1 MKFNYFFLG
10 LLTLALSF
18 QACNND
24 DDGDTPEPEESPIT
38 EQNVRA
44 VFNFI
49 PPQGYETSGYTENF
63 PDAVTG
69 FYKETSIDQNVNVS
83 AVQNLSGDVIVV
95 DDFTVE
101 SSFVM
106 PDEIKESDVNGTT
119 VYQAMEESSYRAVI
133 FRGQY
138 RFDIVVLNDPDP
150 AVAEAEASKFIDL
163 MTQAMSTF

>member
-1 MKFNYFFLG
+1 MKFNYFLLG
-10 LLTLALSF
+10 LLAFALSF

-24 DDGDTPEPEESPIT
+24 DEDDMPEPEENLIT

-49 PPQGYETSGYTENF
+49 PPEGYEILGYTENF
-63 PDAVTG
+63 PDGVTG
-69 FYKETSIDQNVNVS
+69 IYKETSIDQNVNVS

-106 PDEIKESDVNGTT
+106 PVEIKESEVNGTT
-119 VYQAMEESSYRAVI
+119 VYQSMEESSYRAVI

-138 RFDIVVLNDPDP
+138 RFDVVVLNDPDP
-150 AVAEAEASKFIDL
+150 SVAEAEAAKFIEL